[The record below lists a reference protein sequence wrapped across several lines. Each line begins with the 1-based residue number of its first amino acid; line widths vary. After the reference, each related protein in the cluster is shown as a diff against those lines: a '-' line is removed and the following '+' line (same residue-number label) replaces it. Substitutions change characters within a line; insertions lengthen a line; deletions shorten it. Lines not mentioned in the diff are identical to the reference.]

1 MGCSSNDNDQSIPEP
16 VRQIHNIYESDWLTS
31 PGTYTR
37 TTHIVIPDVRLWYQ
51 VATQAEIFSTFPSSI
66 PNQMIKIYRSRSN
79 SDLVYEV
86 QVKFTQSPVGYLL
99 LVETLKC
106 MRPSEM
112 DSCIRLT
119 NNFLNSS
126 TQDMALEEKGEIPRN
141 PGRLVGLR
149 VMMAAIKPN
158 KQVHVSNQYATFFH
172 YTRRSYRMYSTN
184 LFQVFQLIV

>member
-1 MGCSSNDNDQSIPEP
+1 MGCSSNDNDQSIPES
-16 VRQIHNIYESDWLTS
+16 VRHIQNMYESDWLTS

-37 TTHIVIPDVRLWYQ
+37 TTHIVSPDVRLWYQ
-51 VATQAEIFSTFPSSI
+51 VGIQAEIFSTFPSSI
-66 PNQMIKIYRSRSN
+66 PKEMIKVYRSRSN

-106 MRPSEM
+106 MRPSETE
-112 DSCIRLT
+112 SCIRLT
-119 NNFLNSS
+119 NNFLNSY
-126 TQDMALEEKGEIPRN
+126 TQDMAPEEEGEIPRN

-149 VMMAAIKPN
+149 VMMAAIEPN

-172 YTRRSYRMYSTN
+172 YTRRRFRMYSSTN
-184 LFQVFQLIV
+184 QSLRTCFN